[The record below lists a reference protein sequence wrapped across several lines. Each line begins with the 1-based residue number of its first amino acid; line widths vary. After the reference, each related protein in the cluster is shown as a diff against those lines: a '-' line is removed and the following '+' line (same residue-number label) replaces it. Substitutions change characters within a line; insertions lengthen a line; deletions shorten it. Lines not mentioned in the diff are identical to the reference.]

1 MIIQTWGD
9 ALGTT
14 FTGFAPFAIQVIA
27 YLFVAIIIFT
37 VGWVAGTFIGTVIE
51 KAFKALKIDSVLRQA
66 GIEDMFKKG
75 GINLN
80 SGAFV
85 GGLIKWF
92 VIAIFFLSAL
102 RVFGF
107 TQVTAYLEDVVM
119 GYIPHVIIAILILL
133 VSVVIGEVVQKIV
146 SSASSAA
153 HMASAKILGAI
164 AKWAIIV
171 FAALTALVELNIAA
185 ELVQIIFIG
194 IVVALSIAFGLAFGL
209 GGRDAAAR
217 LIEKASNEL
226 TRRQ

>member
-14 FTGFAPFAIQVIA
+14 FSGFAPFAIQVVA
-27 YLFVAIIIFT
+27 YLFVALIILAI
-37 VGWVAGTFIGTVIE
+37 GWVVGSFLGKIVD
-51 KAFKALKIDSVLRQA
+51 KAFKALKVDSVLRQA
-66 GIEDMFKKG
+66 GVEEMLRKG
-75 GINLN
+75 DVRLD
-80 SGAFV
+80 SGVFV
-85 GGLIKWF
+85 GALIKWF

-119 GYIPHVIIAILILL
+119 GYIPHVIVAVLILL
-133 VSVVIGEVVQKIV
+133 VSVVIGEVVQKVV

-153 HMASAKILGAI
+153 HMASAKLLGAI
-164 AKWAIIV
+164 SKWAIIV

-185 ELVQIIFIG
+185 ELVQVIFIG
-194 IVVALSIAFGLAFGL
+194 VVVALSIAFGLAFGL

-217 LIEKASNEL
+217 FIERASNQL
-226 TRRQ
+226 SRRQ

>member
-14 FTGFAPFAIQVIA
+14 FSGFAPFAIQVVA
-27 YLFVAIIIFT
+27 YLFVALIILAI
-37 VGWVAGTFIGTVIE
+37 GWVVGSFLGKIVD
-51 KAFKALKIDSVLRQA
+51 KAFKALKVDSVLRQA
-66 GIEDMFKKG
+66 GVEKMLRKG
-75 GINLN
+75 DVRLD
-80 SGAFV
+80 SGVFV
-85 GGLIKWF
+85 GALIKWF

-119 GYIPHVIIAILILL
+119 GYIPHVIVAVLILL
-133 VSVVIGEVVQKIV
+133 VSVVIGEVVQKVV

-153 HMASAKILGAI
+153 HMASAKLLGAI
-164 AKWAIIV
+164 SKWAIIV

-185 ELVQIIFIG
+185 ELVQVIFIG
-194 IVVALSIAFGLAFGL
+194 VVVALSIAFGLAFGL

-217 LIEKASNEL
+217 FIERASNQL
-226 TRRQ
+226 SRRQ

>member
-14 FTGFAPFAIQVIA
+14 FSGFAPFAVQVIA
-27 YLFVAIIIFT
+27 YLFVALVIFT
-37 VGWVAGTFIGTVIE
+37 VGWVAGGFLGTVIE
-51 KAFKALKIDSVLRQA
+51 KAFKALRVDSILRQA
-66 GIEDMFKKG
+66 GIEDMLKRG

-92 VIAIFFLSAL
+92 VISVFFLSAL

-119 GYIPHVIIAILILL
+119 GYIPHVIVAVLILL
-133 VSVVIGEVVQKIV
+133 VSVVIGEVVQRIV
-146 SSASSAA
+146 SGASSAA
-153 HMASAKILGAI
+153 HMASARLLGAI
-164 AKWAIIV
+164 SKWAIIV

-185 ELVQIIFIG
+185 ELVQVIFIG

-217 LIEKASNEL
+217 FIEKATNEL
-226 TRRQ
+226 GKKQ